1 MTFPMPGFPFEAIAT
16 STALAFE
23 AGAGPGGE
31 DKFYFFDAEPIEYTE
46 SNVSA
51 GVVQWQY
58 GEPST
63 GNSVRVR
70 NAINQDI
77 VVGDR
82 VVIMLDAN
90 GLGVLLVL
98 LCEA

>member
-1 MTFPMPGFPFEAIAT
+1 MNPRPGFAFEAIAT

-23 AGAGPGGE
+23 EGAGPDGE
-31 DKFYFFDAEPIEYTE
+31 DKFYFFNAKPIEYTE

-58 GEPST
+58 GEQST
-63 GNSVRVR
+63 ADPVRTR
-70 NAINQDI
+70 NAINNNI

-82 VVIMLDAN
+82 LVIMLGAD
-90 GLGVLLVL
+90 GLGIVLVK
-98 LCEA
+98 LC